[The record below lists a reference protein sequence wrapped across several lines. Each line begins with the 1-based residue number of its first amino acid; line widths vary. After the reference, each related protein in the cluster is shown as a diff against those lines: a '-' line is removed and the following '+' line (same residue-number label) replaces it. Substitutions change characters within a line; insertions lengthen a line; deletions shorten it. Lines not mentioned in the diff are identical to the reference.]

1 METAF
6 TPWQS
11 LLGGI
16 LIGLAASLLM
26 LANGRIA
33 GVSGIFAGLVASVP
47 GADFAWRLLFI
58 VGLLTGAILMAIVGA
73 YDPATVRFPAPGLL
87 AIPAGLI
94 IGAGT
99 VLGGGCTSGH
109 GICGLARLSARSL
122 VATLTFMAVAFLV
135 VLLKRHVL

>member
-6 TPWQS
+6 TPWAS
-11 LLGGI
+11 FLGGL

-33 GVSGIFAGLVASVP
+33 GVSGILAGLVALTP
-47 GADFAWRLLFI
+47 GPDFGWRALFI
-58 VGLLTGAILMAIVGA
+58 AGLLAGAAAMALLGVYDPAAVHFPSTGLLTVL
-73 YDPATVRFPAPGLL
+73 
-87 AIPAGLI
+87 AGLI
-94 IGAGT
+94 VGAGT

-122 VATLTFMAVAFLV
+122 AATSTFMAVAFLV
-135 VLLKRHVL
+135 VLLQRHIL

>member
-11 LLGGI
+11 LLGGV
-16 LIGLAASLLM
+16 LIGLSAALLM

-33 GVSGIFAGLVASVP
+33 GVSGIFAGLGASMP
-47 GADFAWRLLFI
+47 RADFGWRALFI
-58 VGLLTGAILMAIVGA
+58 AGLLAGAAAMALLGV
-73 YDPATVRFPAPGLL
+73 YDPATVRFPSHGLL
-87 AIPAGLI
+87 TVLAGLI
-94 IGAGT
+94 VGAGT

-122 VATLTFMAVAFLV
+122 AATSTFMAVAFLV
-135 VLLKRHVL
+135 VLAQRHFL